1 MLANALRSGPSR
13 RQLVCVLGLLMT
25 DLCKAVQAAPT
36 AAEMARIERLLGA
49 LGTRR
54 DLRMIRNGSEYD
66 CDTAVTFLRR
76 KLASMGDEVKT
87 AEDFIERIASRS
99 STSGKPYLVRLS
111 DGKEITAGEFLRLE
125 LVRLERPAA
134 R

>member
-1 MLANALRSGPSR
+1 MFANVHRSGLSR
-13 RQLVCVLGLLMT
+13 RQWVCVLGLLMA
-25 DLCKAVQAAPT
+25 DLCKAVQAAPPP
-36 AAEMARIERLLGA
+36 AEMARIERLLTA
-49 LGTRR
+49 LAARR

-76 KLASMGDEVKT
+76 KLSSMGDDVKT
-87 AEDFIERIASRS
+87 AEEFIDRIASRS

-111 DGKEITAGEFLRLE
+111 DGKEITSGEFLRLE
-125 LVRLERPAA
+125 LVRLERPV